1 MEVMS
6 ALSSALAYK
15 RLLESDETLRMLRAD
30 HLPVMAAT
38 LDAHLGRPGTRMIT
52 EDLHESI
59 DSDLEDLRDHFPLG
73 TRTAKAYCDD
83 WRRAG
88 ILVRRPATSARGE
101 IYELSAAGFDAIRML
116 EQLRTPPQT
125 ATESRLVS
133 LAQAVRQ
140 LAIDTDPDSARRL
153 AALHAER
160 DRIDA
165 EIARVRRGD
174 PRSIVL
180 DRRRANE
187 RVADILQQTQGMPAD
202 FARVRARFEELN
214 QDLRLSI
221 LSAENSQS
229 KVLDEVFR
237 GVDLI
242 ESSDEGRTFAA
253 FSALVRD
260 PEQAAAFD
268 EDIAA
273 ILDRDFSA
281 ALTPE
286 TRRSLRTLMRQMK
299 DGSREVSDI
308 LTEFARGLRR
318 YVHSH
323 EFQRDRVMRSLLQD
337 ALATA
342 APVADVRR
350 PYDDVGVELELS
362 SVPLGSLG
370 EVILHD
376 PAEFDAGDELAEAGE
391 ADVDFAELIAIAR
404 ESEIDFAELTDNINH
419 AIDGTDSVTVAEV
432 LETYPATQ
440 GLASVVGLLSLA
452 STYGTVDPEARER
465 ITWSGVDGVDRHAII
480 RRHRFTEGIRL

>member
-1 MEVMS
+1 MEGMS

-15 RLLESDETLRMLRAD
+15 RLLESNATLRMLRAD

-38 LDAHLGRPGTRMIT
+38 LDAHLGRPGTRTPT

-59 DSDLEDLRDHFPLG
+59 DADLEDLRDHFPQA

-83 WRRAG
+83 WRQAG
-88 ILVRRPATSARGE
+88 ILVRRPATAARGE
-101 IYELSAAGFDAIRML
+101 TYELTAAGFDAIRML

-140 LAIDTDPDSARRL
+140 LAIDTDPDSSRRL
-153 AALHAER
+153 ASLRAER

-174 PRSIVL
+174 PRSLVL

-187 RVADILQQTQGMPAD
+187 RVADILQQAGGLPAD

-214 QDLRLSI
+214 QDLRISI
-221 LSAENSQS
+221 LSAESSQS

-242 ESSDEGRTFAA
+242 ESSDEGRTFSA

-323 EFQRDRVMRSLLQD
+323 EFQRDRVMRTLIQD
-337 ALATA
+337 ALAAA
-342 APVADVRR
+342 APVAEHRK
-350 PYDDVGVELELS
+350 PYDDLDVDLELS

-376 PAEFDAGDELAEAGE
+376 PAEFDAGDELGEAGE
-391 ADVDFAELIAIAR
+391 SVIDFAELIAIAR
-404 ESEIDFAELTDNINH
+404 ESEIDFAELTDNVN
-419 AIDGTDSVTVAEV
+419 AALDGGGSISVAEV
-432 LETYPATQ
+432 LHRFPATQ

-452 STYGTVDPEARER
+452 STYGTVEPDAREQ
-465 ITWSGVDGVDRHAII
+465 IVWNGIDGIERSAVI
-480 RRHRFTEGIRL
+480 RRHHFTEGIRL